1 MKKQIILAAMLVMA
15 AGSSAF
21 AQGYFNF
28 STGGKFVWDDYT
40 TPAGNAVVAPGNV
53 NVAFLW
59 ATTNNSPVAG
69 IGAVGNPTNGP
80 SLSLA
85 GDPWGAILTNGDN
98 FTLAQDS
105 SSGLIATIPNIASGF
120 TKGGIAYNAGNAFQV
135 AGTVSGGIYEIFII
149 GWSSAYADPIAAAAA
164 NAPVG
169 WGNTF
174 IYLSGSTSST
184 IPSGQPLAS
193 FSASGAGAFG
203 VSPVPEPTTF
213 ALAGLGAAALLIFR
227 RRKQ

>member
-28 STGGKFVWDDYT
+28 STLARFVWDDFT
-40 TPAGNAVVAPGNV
+40 APAGNAVVAPGNV

-59 ATTNNSPVAG
+59 ASTNNFPTPG
-69 IGAVGNPTNGP
+69 IGSTGNSTNDS
-80 SLSLA
+80 SLSLT
-85 GDPWGAILTNGDN
+85 GNPWGAILTNGDA
-98 FTLAQDS
+98 FTLAQDAN
-105 SSGLIATIPNIASGF
+105 SGLIAIVADTASGF
-120 TKGGIAYNAGNAFQV
+120 GKGAIAYNAGNSFQV
-135 AGTVSGGIYEIFII
+135 AGTTAGNLYELFII

-169 WGNTF
+169 WSGTF
-174 IYLSGSTSST
+174 TYASGSTPT
-184 IPSGQPLAS
+184 VT
-193 FSASGAGAFG
+193 ASGAPLSTFTGSGAGSFG

>member
-21 AQGYFNF
+21 AQGYFIF
-28 STGGKFVWDDYT
+28 TAPARFVWDHFT
-40 TPAGNAVVAPGNV
+40 TPGNAVVAPGNV

-59 ATTNNSPVAG
+59 ATTNNFPTAG
-69 IGAVGNPTNGP
+69 IGAVGNPTNDV
-80 SLSLA
+80 SLSLT
-85 GDPWGAILTNGDN
+85 GNPWGAILTNGDA
-98 FTLAQDS
+98 FTLGTVQG
-105 SSGLIATIPNIASGF
+105 SGLIATIADAASGPG
-120 TKGGIAYNAGNAFQV
+120 KGSIAYNAGNSFQV
-135 AGTVSGGIYEIFII
+135 AGTASGGVYEIFII
-149 GWSSAYADPIAAAAA
+149 GWSSAFADPIAAAAA

-169 WGNTF
+169 WSSTFFYQSGN
-174 IYLSGSTSST
+174 TSST
-184 IPSGQPLAS
+184 TPSGAPLTL
-193 FSASGAGAFG
+193 FSASGASAFG

>member
-21 AQGYFNF
+21 AQGYFIF
-28 STGGKFVWDDYT
+28 TAGQRFVWDDFT

-59 ATTNNSPVAG
+59 ASTNNFPTAG
-69 IGAVGNPTNGP
+69 IGAVGNPTNGA
-80 SLSLA
+80 SLSLV
-85 GDPWGAILTNGDN
+85 GNPWGAILTNGDA
-98 FTLAQDS
+98 FTLAQDLN
-105 SSGLIATIPNIASGF
+105 SGLTAIIADTASGLG
-120 TKGGIAYNAGNAFQV
+120 KGSINYNAGSSFQV
-135 AGTVSGGIYEIFII
+135 AGTTAGNLYELFII
-149 GWSSAYADPIAAAAA
+149 GWSSVYPDPIAAAAA

-169 WGNTF
+169 WSGTF
-174 IYLSGSTSST
+174 TYASGSTPT
-184 IPSGQPLAS
+184 VT
-193 FSASGAGAFG
+193 ASGAPLAPFSGSGAAPFG